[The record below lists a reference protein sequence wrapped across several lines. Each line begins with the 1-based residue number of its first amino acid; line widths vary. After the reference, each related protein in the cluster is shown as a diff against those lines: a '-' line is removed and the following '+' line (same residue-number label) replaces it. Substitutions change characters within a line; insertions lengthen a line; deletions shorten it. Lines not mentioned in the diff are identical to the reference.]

1 MSRHAHVEMFLG
13 LGAVSRL
20 CEKVGCPE
28 PEIQDPDGIAYGIGI
43 AQVKAICEWAKGI
56 DERAEEYGMVRL
68 NRDDLDAYVVAEMI
82 RDHAI
87 SYINKASYNLNVQEM
102 IDRKPL
108 ARNVRKRALRK
119 ATKAYRLTFA

>member
-1 MSRHAHVEMFLG
+1 MSRHAHIETFLG
-13 LGAVSRL
+13 LGVVSRL

-56 DERAEEYGMVRL
+56 NERAEEYGVVRL
-68 NRDDLDAYVVAEMI
+68 NRDDLDAYVTASIVIE
-82 RDHAI
+82 HAT
-87 SYINKASYNLNVQEM
+87 SYISKVAYNLSVQAM
-102 IDRKPL
+102 IDRKPMQ
-108 ARNVRKRALRK
+108 RNVRKRALRK